1 MFLINS
7 NMAVSLCS
15 FIIKRGATLHL
26 SFNLASGL
34 IAIEKQPSAS
44 VNPVTNQGLTLGL

>member
-1 MFLINS
+1 
-7 NMAVSLCS
+7 MA
-15 FIIKRGATLHL
+15 
-26 SFNLASGL
+26 GL